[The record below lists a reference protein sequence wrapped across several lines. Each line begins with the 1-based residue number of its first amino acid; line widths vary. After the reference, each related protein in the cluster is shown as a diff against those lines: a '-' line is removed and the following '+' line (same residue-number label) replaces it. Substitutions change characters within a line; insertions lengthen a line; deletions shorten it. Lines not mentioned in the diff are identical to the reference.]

1 MHSVFGYIGV
11 EHIAIFI
18 PIISVLGGVLIAITA
33 IIVGGRKKDQEHQER
48 LRAMEKGIPLPE
60 PPQKEIKKT
69 YSGRR
74 AGGLVLTGIGLALW
88 IAISTAEGTEE
99 GVWGLIP
106 LFIGLGLL
114 IAAYFDKREYD
125 REQAEKKNGNG
136 GSATPSTPPA
146 TPAPPADS
154 DNFV

>member
-1 MHSVFGYIGV
+1 MHYVFGSIGP

-18 PIISVLGGVLIAITA
+18 PILAVLGGVLIAITA
-33 IIVGGRKKDQEHQER
+33 VIVGGRKKDLEHRER
-48 LRAMEKGIPLPE
+48 MIALEKGIPLPE
-60 PPQKEIKKT
+60 APVKEAKKT

-74 AGGLVLTGIGLALW
+74 ASGLVLAGIGLSLW
-88 IAISTAEGTEE
+88 IALSTAEGAEE

-114 IAAYFDKREYD
+114 IASFFDKREYD

-136 GSATPSTPPA
+136 SKSASVPA
-146 TPAPPADS
+146 APQGP